1 MGACKNP
8 TNDDDHTE
16 NSKDIEPSSEGV
28 AAHIASVTQF
38 GQVLNG
44 NAALLKGTPPP
55 ASFDAMPLD
64 RWIGYF
70 DDDLEEWAVTEALGA
85 KGGSPE
91 VTFNQCNFL
100 YWLHAADIEPFVTNG
115 PFFRSKYTA

>member
-16 NSKDIEPSSEGV
+16 NSKDIEPSAEGV
-28 AAHIASVTQF
+28 AAHIASGTQF
-38 GQVLNG
+38 GQVLDG
-44 NAALLKGTPPP
+44 NPALLKGDPRP

-64 RWIGYF
+64 RWIAYF
-70 DDDLEEWAVTEALGA
+70 DDDLEEWAVMEALGS

-115 PFFRSKYTA
+115 PLFRSKYTA